1 MNENTHDDVGNLHDD
16 VGNLHDDVGNLHLH
30 DDVTRMTMWGDT
42 HDDVG

>member
-16 VGNLHDDVGNLHLH
+16 VGSLH

-42 HDDVG
+42 HDDIMG